1 MTRAVASAI
10 FHPTCSGRWT
20 PEPLQEDGTRY
31 PTMGY
36 AAAAWI
42 NANTKIRLD
51 AWQIELLRRAFL
63 YYVAGVDPVRYDWV
77 VRDIIV
83 VGPEGLGKSAFF
95 AAIGEWLLEGP
106 SLPPVEAPR
115 AHPKPDIPVVSAALS
130 LTRNVHRFAREH
142 VKDGPLEGRLV
153 VENTK
158 IYRADDE
165 AHRMWFPA
173 GSGAYQQGGGPTTI
187 LEEELHV
194 ANAVGVKADGVET
207 IEVISSKRSKRAF
220 PGAPKVQRFT
230 ITNPDDGDE
239 HSLLGKRWSYAEK
252 VISGEVEDP
261 ELLAV
266 HFHAALPW
274 DLDDPKDLRRGIRQA
289 MPSSFADIEAIA
301 AKYEK
306 DRQSP
311 GWFMRYSGGLFHAA
325 DEQVFGDGQL
335 EARAVT
341 RLADADYLERLTAA
355 GIELGKPPRA
365 GTDRIALAFDGAR
378 NRDSIC
384 LYGFTEGGYGW
395 THRKWERPS
404 GAKGETWRYPKYE
417 VALAVE
423 EAMDETYP
431 TAVLGVDPTW
441 FEDFV
446 NDGWYDEDGEFH
458 EPWAERWEDRI
469 VLDVQ
474 KQGSEAWQSYRQDV
488 IDEAIVTDGDPDLI
502 RHMRNARE
510 RTNRY
515 GRNPVLHKKA
525 DDGKHP
531 IDILVTATYANRI
544 RKNLPGDDEPDVFAF
559 VVGADEE
566 TDDDT

>member
-1 MTRAVASAI
+1 MTTATADL
-10 FHPTCSGRWT
+10 FHPVCSGRWT
-20 PEPLQEDGTRY
+20 PEPLQADGSRY
-31 PTMGY
+31 PSMGY
-36 AAAAWI
+36 AAAVWI
-42 NANTKIRLD
+42 NAKTKIKLD
-51 AWQIELLRRAFL
+51 PWQIELLRRAFL
-63 YYVAGVDPVRYDWV
+63 YDPETLNWV

-95 AAIGEWLLEGP
+95 AAIGLWLLEGP
-106 SLPPVEAPR
+106 CLPPVESPR
-115 AHPKPDIPVVSAALS
+115 PHPKPDIPVVSAALS

-142 VKDGPLEGRLV
+142 VKDGPLEGRV
-153 VENTK
+153 EVENTK
-158 IYRADDE
+158 IFRADDE

-194 ANAVGVKADGVET
+194 ANAIGVKADGVET
-207 IEVISSKRSKRAF
+207 IAVISSKRSKRAF
-220 PGAPKVQRFT
+220 PNAPKVQRFT

-239 HSLLGKRWSYAEK
+239 HSLLGKRWSYAER
-252 VISGEVEDP
+252 VITGEIEDA

-274 DLDDPKDLRRGIRQA
+274 DLDDPADLRRGIKQA

-335 EARAVT
+335 ESRAAPEGQ
-341 RLADADYLERLTAA
+341 RDR
-355 GIELGKPPRA
+355 PPD

-378 NRDSIC
+378 NRDSIG
-384 LYGFTEGGYGW
+384 LYGFTEAGFGW
-395 THRKWERPS
+395 THRKWERPP
-404 GAKGETWRYPKYE
+404 GAKGEGYRYPKFE

-423 EAMDETYP
+423 EAMDETYL

-446 NDGWYDEDGEFH
+446 LDGWYDEDGTFH
-458 EPWAERWEDRI
+458 EPWAERWPDRI

-474 KQGSEAWQSYRQDV
+474 KQGSEAWQAYRQDV
-488 IDEAIVTDGDPDLI
+488 MDEAITHDGDPDLI

-510 RTNRY
+510 HTNRY
-515 GRNPVLHKKA
+515 GRNPILRKKA

-531 IDILVTATYANRI
+531 IDLLVVATYANRL
-544 RKNLPGDDEPDVFAF
+544 RKNLPDP
-559 VVGADEE
+559 E
-566 TDDDT
+566 TVPEVW